1 MAGAKENN
9 FGTLRLVFATAV
21 ILAHSPEILDGNRSR
36 ELITRIFGSS
46 ESFGSL
52 GVDGFFIISGFL
64 VTRSWLSSDGAADY
78 AKRRILRIYPGFV
91 VASLVCALLV
101 APIFGAGLHALTS
114 RRIASE
120 IGRLPLLMPPHVG
133 GVFPGLPYQDLNVPM
148 WTIAYEFRCYILVA
162 LLGMAAVFSRRA
174 RFLLLPIP
182 LACLVA
188 AGFIDENRDSGHAL
202 VTFLFGSAG
211 HNVRLIG
218 MFGAGMVFALFRER
232 IPLLNSIAAVSGVA
246 LVLGLFSSVVSNL
259 AIGVAGAYLIFWVAY
274 RAPVFSLS
282 RFTNRT
288 DLSYGVYLYAW
299 PIQSAV
305 AFLTHRAINP
315 WAMSGVTLVL
325 AASAAWLSWTF
336 IERPAMSFAHKPM
349 PFSFPS
355 ILPREAFGRGVSLK
369 IKKP

>member
-1 MAGAKENN
+1 MAGTKENN
-9 FGTLRLVFATAV
+9 FGTLRLMFAAAV
-21 ILAHSPEILDGNRSR
+21 ILAHSPEILDGNRTR

-64 VTRSWLSSDGAADY
+64 VTISWLSTDGVADY

-91 VASLVCALLV
+91 VASLICAFLV
-101 APIFGAGLHALTS
+101 APLFGPGLNALTS

-120 IGRLPLLMPPHVG
+120 ITRLPLLMPPHVG
-133 GVFPGLPYQDLNVPM
+133 GVFPGLPYQELNVPM

-162 LLGMAAVFSRRA
+162 LLGMATIFSRQA
-174 RFLLLPIP
+174 RFLLLPIA

-188 AGFIDENRDSGHAL
+188 AGFIDDDAGSGHGL
-202 VTFLFGSAG
+202 VSFLFGSAG
-211 HNVRLIG
+211 HNVRLFG
-218 MFGAGMVFALFRER
+218 MFGAGMVFALFRDR
-232 IPLLNSIAAVSGVA
+232 IPLLNSVAALAAVA
-246 LVLGLFSSVVSNL
+246 LILGLFSSLVSNL

-274 RAPVFSLS
+274 RAPVLSLS

-288 DLSYGVYLYAW
+288 DLSFGIYLYAW
-299 PIQSAV
+299 PIQSAI
-305 AFLTHRAINP
+305 AFLTHRAMNP

-336 IERPAMSFAHKPM
+336 IEGPAMCFAHRPI

-355 ILPREAFGRGVSLK
+355 LLPREAFGRGAGLK
-369 IKKP
+369 SKKP

>member
-9 FGTLRLVFATAV
+9 FGTLRLVFAAAV
-21 ILAHSPEILDGNRSR
+21 ILAHSAEILDGNRSR
-36 ELITRIFGSS
+36 ELVTMIFGSS

-64 VTRSWLSSDGAADY
+64 VTRSWLSCDGVADY
-78 AKRRILRIYPGFV
+78 AKRRVLRIYPGFV
-91 VASLVCALLV
+91 VASLICALLV

-114 RRIASE
+114 SRVASE
-120 IGRLPLLMPPHVG
+120 IARLPLLMPPHVN
-133 GVFPGLPYQDLNVPM
+133 GVFPGLPYQNLNVPM

-162 LLGMAAVFSRRA
+162 LLGMTAVFSRQA
-174 RFLLLPIP
+174 RFFFLPIP

-188 AGFIDENRDSGHAL
+188 AGFLDENRDPGHGL
-202 VTFLFGSAG
+202 VTFLFGSAEN
-211 HNVRLIG
+211 NVRLIG
-218 MFGAGMVFALFRER
+218 MFGAGMVFALFRDR
-232 IPLLNSIAAVSGVA
+232 IPLLNSVAVVAGVA
-246 LVLGLFSSVVSNL
+246 LFLGLFSSVVSNL

-299 PIQSAV
+299 PIQSAL

-325 AASAAWLSWTF
+325 AAGAAWLSWTF
-336 IERPAMSFAHKPM
+336 IERPAMSFAHKPL

-355 ILPREAFGRGVSLK
+355 ILPREAFRTRRW
-369 IKKP
+369 P